1 MQKGSVRA
9 TALQHRIVIGYNR
22 RKWGHLRGMMG
33 RVVAIGGV
41 FCVLLGLAGLKSAH
55 AADQIEWR
63 LVNSFRLFK
72 KPEDMQLHREI
83 YRTLSGLDRSTPVL
97 AAERKLATRFKGR
110 GWAEGVFN
118 HTCYDQ
124 NADRYNACP
133 DYVLPK
139 THRIAATLKS
149 ETHFWDFLRRSNDHE
164 TCHWQLKSLAG
175 QQLARKTAPCGKAV
189 NFDIP
194 YPDGARL
201 GVSRWAGEPGME
213 QLIKVRDLLIVGMGD
228 SFGAGEGNPDDPVRF
243 NDARSHDYGRIE
255 IAATGE
261 KIALDGYPAREG
273 NWSALR
279 GSGFHKERAR
289 WWDRECHRSLY
300 SHQLRAALQLAVE
313 DPQRAVTFLNFSCAG
328 AEIVE
333 GVLLDA
339 TVRECSPGESFSVP
353 AQISALSR
361 ELCRSTSRN
370 AAMPAAII
378 QRMPELKNRTESAL
392 RLTRCQTV
400 TENGRT
406 RPALK
411 RPIDLVFLSVGGND
425 VGFTPLVADS
435 ILSGSSIYRRIGQ
448 HNGAVYGVAQ
458 ARKRLDVLKKRF
470 DGLKF
475 ALELFFD
482 IGRDTKVVL
491 TGYPK
496 MGYDADGMSACG
508 GQRGMEVFPAFH
520 LDASKV
526 GEAEGFSRELNRS
539 LAEFAG
545 RDWRY
550 VDGFREDFRSRG
562 LCAASGGDPADNLAF
577 PRFINGEWTPYK
589 PSEYAPYAERQR
601 WFRTPNDAYMTA
613 HMHAQAV
620 SSFGSNCSGLFSG
633 TLRTLARRHWQ
644 PFQLFLASTYG
655 GAFHPTAEGQARMAD
670 DVVKAAR
677 AALDAD

>member
-1 MQKGSVRA
+1 ME
-9 TALQHRIVIGYNR
+9 
-22 RKWGHLRGMMG
+22 
-33 RVVAIGGV
+33 RVVGIHGV
-41 FCVLLGLAGLKSAH
+41 FCVLLALAGASH
-55 AADQIEWR
+55 AQTAGQIEWR

-72 KPEDMQLHREI
+72 NPEHTQLHRQV
-83 YRTLSGLDRSTPVL
+83 YKTLSGFDSSAPIL
-97 AAERKLATRFKGR
+97 AAERKLASRFKGR
-110 GWAEGVFN
+110 GWAESVFN

-124 NADRYNACP
+124 NADRYNACS

-139 THRIAATLKS
+139 SHRIAATFKS
-149 ETHFWDFLRRSNDHE
+149 DTDFWDFLRRSSTHE
-164 TCHWQLKSLAG
+164 SCHWQLTSLSG
-175 QQLARKTAPCGKAV
+175 EQLDRKTARCDKPV

-201 GVSRWAGEPGME
+201 GVSRWAGEPE
-213 QLIKVRDLLIVGMGD
+213 TAELIKVRDLLIVGMGD

-243 NDARSHDYGRIE
+243 NDTRSHDYGQIE

-261 KIALDGYPAREG
+261 KTGLDGYPAREG
-273 NWSALR
+273 EWNVLR
-279 GSGFHKERAR
+279 GSAFHKGRAR

-313 DPQRAVTFLNFSCAG
+313 NPQRAVTFLNFSCAG

-333 GVLLDA
+333 GVLLDSA
-339 TVRECSPGESFSVP
+339 VRECSPGESFSVP

-361 ELCRSTSRN
+361 ELCQSANRN

-378 QRMPELKNRTESAL
+378 QRMPELRNRTERAM
-392 RLTRCQTV
+392 RLTRCNSV
-400 TENGRT
+400 AENGRT

-435 ILSGSSIYRRIGQ
+435 ILSSSSIYRRIGQ
-448 HNGAVYGVAQ
+448 HNGAVYGVDQ

-475 ALELFFD
+475 ALELFFG
-482 IGRDTKVVL
+482 IGQGTKVVL
-491 TGYPK
+491 TGYPN
-496 MGYDADGMSACG
+496 MGYEADGMSACG

-520 LDASKV
+520 LDATKV
-526 GEAEGFSRELNRS
+526 GESEAFARELNRS
-539 LAEFAG
+539 LADFAG
-545 RDWRY
+545 REWRY
-550 VDGFREDFRSRG
+550 VEGFREDFRSHG
-562 LCAASGGDPADNLAF
+562 LCAFSGNEATESLAF
-577 PRFINGEWTPYK
+577 PRRINGRWTPYK
-589 PSEYAPYAERQR
+589 PSDYAPYASRQR
-601 WFRTPNDAYMTA
+601 WFRTPNDAFMTA

-644 PFQLFLASTYG
+644 PFQLFLSSTYG

-670 DVVKAAR
+670 EVVKAAR
-677 AALDAD
+677 AALAAD